1 MMMGSPASSMNCLD
15 GAVFGAAPLFV
26 LLDGPAIRVPRPA
39 AGMMTMTF
47 IGTGSIAGEMSS
59 LAVQASLLCESGRA
73 TGIFIS
79 DVISDF
85 DLNATPYRVHARAD
99 PCIAINI
106 RNQKSQILLL
116 FF

>member
-39 AGMMTMTF
+39 AGMMTITF

-59 LAVQASLLCESGRA
+59 LAVQASLLCVCPTRYGSS
-73 TGIFIS
+73 FLIS
-79 DVISDF
+79 EFLVSQ
-85 DLNATPYRVHARAD
+85 LNATSYRVHAEWTLV
-99 PCIAINI
+99 
-106 RNQKSQILLL
+106 SQSTIGN
-116 FF
+116 